1 MIQIRKSNFYLVLVL
16 FLGGLQIARAGETI
30 FSFHVCDWRTP
41 TRDLL
46 NDRGLM
52 GEGCIDVPQIRGWVE
67 ETGFRGYIEVEIFSN
82 RYWATDQQLFL
93 DSIKSAYLKHT

>member
-1 MIQIRKSNFYLVLVL
+1 
-16 FLGGLQIARAGETI
+16 
-30 FSFHVCDWRTP
+30 
-41 TRDLL
+41 
-46 NDRGLM
+46 M